1 MVAPVLQT
9 LPRAPERR
17 VWPCRSST
25 ELEMQAAQVLELQ
38 KRLQERFPNAQPVLY
53 RTSGAVATGVS
64 ALDGLLPGSG
74 LPRGRVTLWT
84 PGGGVSAVLRA
95 ASSHVVAEGE
105 RAAWIDAQRSVTGDS
120 WERGPM
126 LLRPKSEL
134 DALMCA
140 EELLRCGGFALV
152 VLNGVGRAFE
162 HEAVRLSRAV
172 RDGGCAF
179 VVVAQQSSIAH
190 LRLQSRIQPHNYRW
204 AFDPFGDPTQVN
216 SVRVEVQ
223 AQSMGWQGRTSFV
236 LPVLTFE
243 QRAALDPLLRDRR
256 GGERAAAKRKRKA
269 QRGTGG

>member
-1 MVAPVLQT
+1 
-9 LPRAPERR
+9 
-17 VWPCRSST
+17 
-25 ELEMQAAQVLELQ
+25 MQAAQVLELQ

-53 RTSGAVATGVS
+53 RTGGAVATGVS
-64 ALDGLLPGSG
+64 ALDGLLPGEG
-74 LPRGRVTLWT
+74 LPRGRVTLWA

-95 ASSHVVAEGE
+95 ASTHVVEEGE
-105 RAAWIDAQRSVTGDS
+105 RAAWIDAQQSVSGDT
-120 WERGPM
+120 WTRGPL

-172 RDGGCAF
+172 RDGGGAF

-190 LRLQSRIQPHNYRW
+190 LRLRSRIRPHDYRW

-216 SVRVEVQ
+216 SVRVEVE

-243 QRAALDPLLRDRR
+243 QRAAPDPLLRDRR
-256 GGERAAAKRKRKA
+256 GQRAARKRKA
-269 QRGTGG
+269 SSGTGG